1 MPNGA
6 ATAHLILPKIVTT
19 LREGYGAA
27 DFRRDAAA
35 ALTVAIV
42 ALPLSMAI
50 AVASGVSPQ
59 RGLYTAIIGGFVVSA
74 LSGSRFQIG
83 GPAGAFIVLV
93 AATVARFGLDGLLLT
108 VFVSG
113 VLLAI
118 CGFLLLGGLIRR
130 IPASV
135 TLGFTLGIATTIF
148 VSQIKDLTGLSV
160 KSGLPSEILPKIFAL
175 SQAWRSV
182 NLSALGLGMAVV
194 LIVLAVRRV
203 RPAWPSLLIAVVA
216 ATACATLFG
225 LPVETIGARFGQI
238 PSGLP
243 MPRIPAISVGRLF
256 AILPTALSFTL
267 LGGVESLL
275 SAKVADGMT
284 GREHRP
290 NMELVGQGFANIASA
305 FFGGI
310 SVTGT
315 IARTA
320 TNIRA
325 GAVSPIAGMLHALFV
340 LVFLVVAAPLASFTP
355 LAVLS
360 GVLVLVCANMAELS
374 EVRRVLGIWREAVPF
389 GVTYLGTLV
398 FDLTTGVVAGCVI
411 ALMLAFL
418 PAKHEE
424 PAS

>member
-1 MPNGA
+1 
-6 ATAHLILPKIVTT
+6 
-19 LREGYGAA
+19 
-27 DFRRDAAA
+27 
-35 ALTVAIV
+35 
-42 ALPLSMAI
+42 
-50 AVASGVSPQ
+50 
-59 RGLYTAIIGGFVVSA
+59 
-74 LSGSRFQIG
+74 
-83 GPAGAFIVLV
+83 
-93 AATVARFGLDGLLLT
+93 
-108 VFVSG
+108 
-113 VLLAI
+113 
-118 CGFLLLGGLIRR
+118 
-130 IPASV
+130 
-135 TLGFTLGIATTIF
+135 
-148 VSQIKDLTGLSV
+148 
-160 KSGLPSEILPKIFAL
+160 
-175 SQAWRSV
+175 
-182 NLSALGLGMAVV
+182 
-194 LIVLAVRRV
+194 
-203 RPAWPSLLIAVVA
+203 
-216 ATACATLFG
+216 
-225 LPVETIGARFGQI
+225 
-238 PSGLP
+238 
-243 MPRIPAISVGRLF
+243 
-256 AILPTALSFTL
+256 
-267 LGGVESLL
+267 
-275 SAKVADGMT
+275 MT

-418 PAKHEE
+418 PAKLEE

>member
-19 LREGYGAA
+19 LREGYRAA

-93 AATVARFGLDGLLLT
+93 AATVARFGLDGLVLT

-118 CGFLLLGGLIRR
+118 CGFLRLGGLIRR

-160 KSGLPSEILPKIFAL
+160 KGGLPSEFLPKLLAL

-194 LIVLAVRRV
+194 LIILGVRRF
-203 RPAWPSLLIAVVA
+203 RPAWPSLLMAVVA

-243 MPRIPAISVGRLF
+243 MPRSPAISVARLV
-256 AILPTALSFTL
+256 AILPTALTFTL

-325 GAVSPIAGMLHALFV
+325 GAVSPVAGMLHALFV
-340 LVFLVVAAPLASFTP
+340 LVFLLVAAPLASFTP

-360 GVLVLVCANMAELS
+360 GVLVLVCANMTELS

-389 GVTYLGTLV
+389 GLTYLGTLA
-398 FDLTTGVVAGCVI
+398 FDLTTGVVAGCLI
-411 ALMLAFL
+411 AFMLSFL
-418 PAKHEE
+418 PAKHEDV
-424 PAS
+424 AH